1 MTDIARLIADEILY
15 QGYLLWPYRRT
26 STAEQHRRVF
36 GCAFPRQWTDAHGTD
51 RATISTQC
59 LVEGADAQVTIRA
72 RFLQVV
78 QRQVLDA
85 GGAHVAEIACRGE
98 RYRTG
103 EEATER
109 EVTTPGR
116 FTIAAGYAREP
127 LQGGAMVRQWRRLD
141 GRLDVVLEPQGNG
154 LQRLSVSVSNLTPWH
169 GSSQADALES
179 AFCRLSLALF
189 VTGGA
194 FVPALDPR
202 AAACRHEQLWPVLIG
217 EAPDRSSILASG
229 IKLADYPTV
238 AQPAGDQV
246 RQRTAGGRG
255 ETAWPRAAASPAL
268 H

>member
-1 MTDIARLIADEILY
+1 MTDYLRQIADEVLY
-15 QGYLLWPYRRT
+15 RGYLVWPYQRT
-26 STAEQHRRVF
+26 SPTEQRARIF
-36 GCAFPRQWTDAHGTD
+36 GCVFPRQWTDAHAPD
-51 RATISTQC
+51 RTTISTQC
-59 LVEGADAQVTIRA
+59 LVEGAGARVEITA

-85 GGAHVAEIACRGE
+85 GGAHVAELACRGE

-109 EVTTPGR
+109 EVTTPGL
-116 FTIAAGYAREP
+116 FTVPAGYAREP
-127 LQGGAMVRQWRRLD
+127 LQGGAVVRQWRRLD
-141 GRLDVVLEPQGNG
+141 GRLDVDLEPHGDG
-154 LQRLSVSVSNLTPWH
+154 RRRLSISMSNLTAWQ

-179 AFCRLSLALF
+179 SFCRVHLSLF
-189 VTGGA
+189 VSEGA
-194 FVPALDPR
+194 FVSPLDPR
-202 AAACRHEQLWPVLIG
+202 AAGCQHEQLWPVLIG

-238 AQPAGDQV
+238 GQQPGDQV
-246 RQRTAGGRG
+246 RQRTPGGRG